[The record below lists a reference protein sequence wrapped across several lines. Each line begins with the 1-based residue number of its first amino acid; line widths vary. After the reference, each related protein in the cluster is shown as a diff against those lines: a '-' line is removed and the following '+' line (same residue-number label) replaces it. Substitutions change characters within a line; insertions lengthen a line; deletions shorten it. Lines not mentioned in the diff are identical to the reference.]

1 MLGFVEGVLEG
12 CTVDAM
18 SESEKHFVSH
28 VLSFFAASDGI
39 VLETYFKDSR
49 EKHRL
54 FNEIESEGRLSGLW
68 IGYTERLVALAC
80 VEGIFFFESFC
91 AIFWF
96 KKRGLMPGLTFS
108 HELISRDSTVILL
121 VFCTVCWGSNCLGKK
136 FMALYMKLSRLR
148 PSLFEAH
155 PCALIGMNSDLM
167 SQYIKFVVDRLL
179 VYL

>member
-68 IGYTERLVALAC
+68 IGYTVLIHMQRDLLLLHVLKESSSSKASAPYSGLKEGANAREFVAGILDLV
-80 VEGIFFFESFC
+80 
-91 AIFWF
+91 
-96 KKRGLMPGLTFS
+96 
-108 HELISRDSTVILL
+108 LL
-121 VFCTVCWGSNCLGKK
+121 VPAELGN
-136 FMALYMKLSRLR
+136 SRN
-148 PSLFEAH
+148 
-155 PCALIGMNSDLM
+155 LIE
-167 SQYIKFVVDRLL
+167 
-179 VYL
+179 